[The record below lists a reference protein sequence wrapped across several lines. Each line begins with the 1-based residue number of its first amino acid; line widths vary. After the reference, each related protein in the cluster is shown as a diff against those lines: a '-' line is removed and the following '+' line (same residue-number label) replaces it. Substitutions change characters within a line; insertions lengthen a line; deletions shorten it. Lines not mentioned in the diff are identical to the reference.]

1 MKEKLWKHLKD
12 NNNTYIDQF
21 LDRCNSFPRESITM
35 IEPNVIRVITNKTH
49 EGYAWIGAS
58 EHNKDN
64 GCRGVD
70 FYNYML
76 IEARELDI
84 HFKDA
89 EGERQ

>member
-1 MKEKLWKHLKD
+1 
-12 NNNTYIDQF
+12 
-21 LDRCNSFPRESITM
+21 
-35 IEPNVIRVITNKTH
+35 VITNKTH